1 VGDRSKRDSQKC
13 DDGSIGRRYRP
24 IPQYH
29 SDISAKSVA
38 YSFAR
43 TESKVSPAPPFNTFQ
58 SCRNARIG
66 SIRDARRAGAKA
78 ATSDTENNRK
88 AVPPTVNA
96 SVLPSP
102 YSITRM
108 TRTGWLICGP
118 LNRFSHSAAHMVSPR
133 SQQTHAER
141 FALNQNMLRL
151 PRFLVRL
158 DKGHR
163 LRRRLAKQEALHL
176 VSPQTLNQI
185 ELRNGFHSLG
195 NHFHS

>member
-1 VGDRSKRDSQKC
+1 VTALGEIRRSATTGLLDEGIDQYL
-13 DDGSIGRRYRP
+13 SITRTYPRR
-24 IPQYH
+24 
-29 SDISAKSVA
+29 AL
-38 YSFAR
+38 R
-43 TESKVSPAPPFNTFQ
+43 THLQESESKVSPAPPFAFQ

-118 LNRFSHSAAHMVSPR
+118 LNRFSHSAVHIVSPR

>member
-1 VGDRSKRDSQKC
+1 MTALSEIRRSATTGLLDEGIDQYL
-13 DDGSIGRRYRP
+13 SITRTYPRRALRP
-24 IPQYH
+24 HLQE
-29 SDISAKSVA
+29 
-38 YSFAR
+38 F
-43 TESKVSPAPPFNTFQ
+43 ESKVSPAPPFNAFQ